1 MATKNLLRHL
11 QSRRGLDPFH
21 SYFHHS
27 GAATLRLAFWDW
39 TLRVKGC
46 RNSQSPGIIFS
57 SEVMLT
63 ALFGRVLRTSISIKS
78 DTAYLQ
84 MRCAWTIWNL
94 NILQTSLGF
103 VVWKSC
109 GWRHSWNL
117 PWLPERPATVTKTL
131 VTLAGF
137 LRQLLRHFFFLPM
150 VFLSESTRFNFS
162 LGDPNQSEYWPIEY
176 SLMCHLPGRA
186 VGSYSPPLVS
196 SSMLS
201 CLGSLSLLLP
211 GMNAVGQ
218 WVFALSIRKVGG
230 NGKVF

>member
-1 MATKNLLRHL
+1 MSCVETSTEWKQSCSKRPPRISWGTK
-11 QSRRGLDPFH
+11 SRRGLDPFH

-27 GAATLRLAFWDW
+27 GAAALGLAVWDW

-63 ALFGRVLRTSISIKS
+63 ALFGLVLRTSISIKS

-109 GWRHSWNL
+109 GWRHSRNL
-117 PWLPERPATVTKTL
+117 PWLPEWPATVTKTL

-137 LRQLLRHFFFLPM
+137 LRRLLRHFFFLLM
-150 VFLSESTRFNFS
+150 VFLSE
-162 LGDPNQSEYWPIEY
+162 
-176 SLMCHLPGRA
+176 
-186 VGSYSPPLVS
+186 
-196 SSMLS
+196 
-201 CLGSLSLLLP
+201 
-211 GMNAVGQ
+211 
-218 WVFALSIRKVGG
+218 
-230 NGKVF
+230 

>member
-1 MATKNLLRHL
+1 MNLTNSRDKIQYLFCLGAVSRCISSLHELCGNLDRMETESFKMATKNLLRHL
-11 QSRRGLDPFH
+11 QSLRGLDPFH

-150 VFLSESTRFNFS
+150 VFLSE
-162 LGDPNQSEYWPIEY
+162 
-176 SLMCHLPGRA
+176 
-186 VGSYSPPLVS
+186 
-196 SSMLS
+196 
-201 CLGSLSLLLP
+201 
-211 GMNAVGQ
+211 
-218 WVFALSIRKVGG
+218 
-230 NGKVF
+230 

>member
-1 MATKNLLRHL
+1 MNLTNSRDKIQYLFCLGAVSRCISSLHELCGNLDRMETESFKMATKNLLRHL

-57 SEVMLT
+57 SQVMLT

-137 LRQLLRHFFFLPM
+137 LRRLLRHFFFLPM
-150 VFLSESTRFNFS
+150 VFLSE
-162 LGDPNQSEYWPIEY
+162 
-176 SLMCHLPGRA
+176 
-186 VGSYSPPLVS
+186 
-196 SSMLS
+196 
-201 CLGSLSLLLP
+201 
-211 GMNAVGQ
+211 
-218 WVFALSIRKVGG
+218 
-230 NGKVF
+230 

>member
-1 MATKNLLRHL
+1 MNLTNSRDKIQYLFCLGAVSRCISSLHELCGNLDRMETESFKMATKNLLRHL

-150 VFLSESTRFNFS
+150 VFLSE
-162 LGDPNQSEYWPIEY
+162 
-176 SLMCHLPGRA
+176 
-186 VGSYSPPLVS
+186 
-196 SSMLS
+196 
-201 CLGSLSLLLP
+201 
-211 GMNAVGQ
+211 
-218 WVFALSIRKVGG
+218 
-230 NGKVF
+230 